1 MENEKAEGV
10 QLVVCRID
18 DALGGLDGLM
28 DLLCA
33 AETSKVGASGVRAI
47 LAPVVGEIREAR
59 QELKLL
65 L

>member
-1 MENEKAEGV
+1 MKNENSEGV

-28 DLLCA
+28 ELLCA
-33 AETSKVGASGVRAI
+33 AERAKVGASGVRAI